1 MNTTN
6 QSEAKMNLY
15 RHYQKVSVM
24 EKVCYRVTDYVSS
37 CFAQIA
43 CHLE

>member
-15 RHYQKVSVM
+15 WHYLKVSVM
-24 EKVCYRVTDYVSS
+24 EKVCY
-37 CFAQIA
+37 
-43 CHLE
+43 